1 MRDKPVQHI
10 NHRGDVKE
18 RERNHIKS
26 ELNFFLLN
34 VTKQMAKRKTHMKC
48 RTAHQRQQH
57 RATFIRNEGCG
68 IVTLVVR

>member
-26 ELNFFLLN
+26 ELNFF
-34 VTKQMAKRKTHMKC
+34 
-48 RTAHQRQQH
+48 
-57 RATFIRNEGCG
+57 FIECDEANGQKKNPYEM
-68 IVTLVVR
+68 